1 MKLLHLAL
9 SVLLFSCSALANN
22 ETEKQAVQAQAQQE
36 KKNVNQATES
46 LPGYNPNFKTATK
59 KIRQIW
65 AESILYQE
73 LPFKIIAKKWLNDKK
88 PDFRGKDKGKC
99 ILYCVW
105 TTWCPR
111 CREFNEKLVQYA
123 EKFKDDLVIVAISDE
138 DYEIVAAPFW
148 ADARDLKLKREP
160 TIPATKF
167 NYYVGVLPLA
177 RKPLN
182 VTGVPHVLIID
193 PDNFVVWEGNPNDKE
208 YGLTEEII
216 QKIIDINKAKKAE
229 NK

>member
-1 MKLLHLAL
+1 MKSIYISLFA
-9 SVLLFSCSALANN
+9 LLFSVSLLSYA
-22 ETEKQAVQAQAQQE
+22 TSDKPTIQPEKQQE
-36 KKNVNQATES
+36 KKVSNQAEES
-46 LPGYNPNFKTATK
+46 LPGYNPAFSAATK
-59 KIRQIW
+59 KIRQMW
-65 AESILYQE
+65 AKSIIYQE
-73 LPFKIIAKKWLNDKK
+73 LPFKIIAKKWLNNEK

-111 CREFNEKLVQYA
+111 CREFNEKLVKYA
-123 EKFKDDLVIVAISDE
+123 EKFKDDLIVVAISDE
-138 DYEIVAAPFW
+138 DYEVVAAPFW
-148 ADARDLKLKREP
+148 ADARDLRLNRQP

-216 QKIIDINKAKKAE
+216 QKIIDINKAEKE
-229 NK
+229 DNK